1 VRYADDPDVFVL
13 IDFYKCYRAFVRA
26 KVNCL
31 LLAGNALGD
40 WEKRRLHRETDRY
53 LDLAY
58 EYAIL
63 FTRPTVWVLCGMAAS
78 GKSTIAT
85 ELSRKLGIAVLR
97 SDLIRK
103 DLFGLQ
109 PDDFMDVPFEG
120 GIYSKG
126 ASSLT
131 YGKLL
136 MLAQEE
142 IAKGASVILDATFSS
157 QHQRCEALRL
167 ARDMDA
173 NIIFIECTP
182 PIKVRKDRL
191 VKREA
196 DVLVSDAR
204 IHHFKQFKSQFE
216 PLEDI
221 TDEMHIRIDTQ
232 KPVKENM
239 AHILS
244 HDYSLLSKVITAG
257 PKDEL

>member
-1 VRYADDPDVFVL
+1 VRYADDPDVFVH

-31 LLAGNALGD
+31 RLAGNALGD

-58 EYAIL
+58 TYALL
-63 FTRPTVWVLCGMAAS
+63 FTRPTLWVLCGMVAS

-85 ELSRKLGIAVLR
+85 ELSVKLGIRILP

-103 DLFGLQ
+103 ELFGLE
-109 PDDFMDVPFEG
+109 PDDFVDVPFGE

-142 IAKGASVILDATFSS
+142 IKKGVSVILDATFSS
-157 QHQRCEALRL
+157 QHQRSEALRL

-173 NIIFIECTP
+173 NIIFIECTS
-182 PIKVRKDRL
+182 PIKVLKDRL
-191 VKREA
+191 VKRET
-196 DVLVSDAR
+196 DVSVSDAR
-204 IHHFKQFKSQFE
+204 LHHFKQFKSQFE
-216 PLEDI
+216 PLDDI
-221 TDEMHIRIDTQ
+221 ADEMHIRIDTQ

-239 AHILS
+239 AQILS
-244 HDYSLLSKVITAG
+244 HDYSLLSKVITGG
-257 PKDEL
+257 PKNEL